1 MTRLSPRLVEDENA
15 HSERRPS
22 GGNRS
27 GNPRHQGVVLRIE
40 SFTYFDLT
48 TLLARC
54 KASSTPAFFLALD
67 GVTDPHNFGALLR
80 SAEGAGCHGVIVPR
94 DNFCPV
100 TPVVD
105 RASAGAL
112 EHIPLCQVTNLSRA
126 LDEMKKAG
134 CWVYGLAGEQ
144 SQNLYASDLL
154 GDVVIVAGS
163 EGKGLRPQVRKSCD
177 ILVAIPMHG
186 EITSLNVSVAA
197 ALALFE
203 VRRQRSR

>member
-1 MTRLSPRLVEDENA
+1 M
-15 HSERRPS
+15 
-22 GGNRS
+22 
-27 GNPRHQGVVLRIE
+27 
-40 SFTYFDLT
+40 
-48 TLLARC
+48 
-54 KASSTPAFFLALD
+54 
-67 GVTDPHNFGALLR
+67 
-80 SAEGAGCHGVIVPR
+80 
-94 DNFCPV
+94 
-100 TPVVD
+100 
-105 RASAGAL
+105 
-112 EHIPLCQVTNLSRA
+112 TNLSRA